1 VIDISERLELLSRAL
16 GPAAIDRDGVNIA
29 FSCPACGKNPEKKKL
44 MLHIENEKYHCWVCD
59 LKGRSVAKLL
69 RKHASS
75 YYNEWVLKFTKE
87 RRNVF
92 LDDEV
97 KKEEKIELPDCMS
110 IDKLCETDNPNA
122 KAIVRYLEN
131 RNVSVDKS
139 YRYRLCGVIRGPL
152 RRRVIFPS
160 FDEDGILNYWTAR
173 SVDDSSRRYLNPKV
187 ERKNIIFNEVDINW
201 SNELILVE
209 GPFDFLNA
217 GNNATPMLGS
227 FLAKDSLLFKRIV
240 ENLTPIVLALDSDM
254 RKKSHEIAKT
264 LHSYGVKTRIAEL
277 GENKDVGEM
286 TEKEFSD
293 IVSNAQEWTPV
304 DRLTFMIRG
313 INSGSIL

>member
-1 VIDISERLELLSRAL
+1 MIDISERLELLSRAL
-16 GPAAIDRDGVNIA
+16 GSAAIDRDGVNIA
-29 FSCPACGKNPEKKKL
+29 FTCPACCKNPEKKKL

-59 LKGRSVAKLL
+59 LKGRSVSKLL
-69 RKHASS
+69 RKYASS
-75 YYNEWVLKFTKE
+75 YYNEWVSKFTKE

-97 KKEEKIELPDCMS
+97 KHEEKIELPVCMS
-110 IDKLCETDNPNA
+110 IDRLSEINDPDA
-122 KAIVRYLEN
+122 RAIISYLEG
-131 RNVSVDKS
+131 RNVSIDKS
-139 YRYRLCGVIRGPL
+139 YRYRLCGGTRGSM
-152 RRRVIFPS
+152 RRRVVFPS
-160 FDEDGILNYWTAR
+160 FDEDGNLNYWTAR
-173 SVDDSSRRYLNPKV
+173 SIESSSHKYLNPKV
-187 ERKNIIFNEVDINW
+187 ERKNIIFNEIDINW
-201 SNELILVE
+201 ASELTLVE

-217 GNNATPMLGS
+217 GNNATPLLGS
-227 FLAKDSLLFKRIV
+227 FLARDSLLFKRIV

-264 LHSYGVKTRIAEL
+264 LYGHGIKVRIAEL

-293 IVSNAQEWTPV
+293 IVSNAQEWEPV

-313 INSGSIL
+313 ISSGSIL